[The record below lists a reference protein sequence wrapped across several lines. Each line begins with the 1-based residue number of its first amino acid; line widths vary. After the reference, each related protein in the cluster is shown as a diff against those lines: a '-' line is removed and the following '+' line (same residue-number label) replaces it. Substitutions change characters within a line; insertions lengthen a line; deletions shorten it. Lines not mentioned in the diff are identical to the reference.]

1 MRIRKSIVSD
11 VISMKTGR
19 EGEGRGERG
28 GKGEEGREKER
39 EKKREYV
46 QMLKKTQKNSNYRF
60 NLDQSFSVS
69 HHRFQRNITPSV
81 CLMVKFLS

>member
-1 MRIRKSIVSD
+1 MVVTETEITYYVWITCVF
-11 VISMKTGR
+11 V
-19 EGEGRGERG
+19 
-28 GKGEEGREKER
+28 GEEGREKER